1 MVGVTFGGTI
11 LTSSSN
17 ERCHVK
23 FNTQVDLDHNP
34 VSHAT
39 TTTTTTELPDIVFYR
54 GMVRLP
60 GPRWDL
66 LRPIFRKELG
76 LDKGEEDE

>member
-1 MVGVTFGGTI
+1 M
-11 LTSSSN
+11 TSCSSN

-34 VSHAT
+34 VAHATTNT

-66 LRPIFRKELG
+66 LRPIFRKDLG